1 MFPYM
6 THIII
11 IFRPF
16 TFPWPI
22 VCILCV
28 RLNEGVCCY
37 TQDDPISNYRGCK
50 YFCQWFRL
58 ELWQTVKH
66 VHIVS
71 YLDLDM
77 ERSRQTP
84 DMGITS
90 TNGDGELVQTTL
102 EAVDAYRFG
111 GFFVKF
117 VPLGNCSGVERF
129 LVCGCGRRDA
139 LELVLVV
146 ASAALIHWDK
156 RRSWYCSKTMDNFEH
171 GG

>member
-1 MFPYM
+1 
-6 THIII
+6 
-11 IFRPF
+11 
-16 TFPWPI
+16 
-22 VCILCV
+22 
-28 RLNEGVCCY
+28 
-37 TQDDPISNYRGCK
+37 
-50 YFCQWFRL
+50 
-58 ELWQTVKH
+58 

-71 YLDLDM
+71 YLDLDLK
-77 ERSRQTP
+77 RSRQTP
-84 DMGITS
+84 DMGYHV
-90 TNGDGELVQTTL
+90 DELVQTTL

-129 LVCGCGRRDA
+129 LVCGCGPRDA